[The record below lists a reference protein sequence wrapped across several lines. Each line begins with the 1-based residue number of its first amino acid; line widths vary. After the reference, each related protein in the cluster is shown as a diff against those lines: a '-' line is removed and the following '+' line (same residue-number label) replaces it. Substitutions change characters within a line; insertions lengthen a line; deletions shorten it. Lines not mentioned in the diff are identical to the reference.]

1 VANEVIVSRDGPVAR
16 VTMNRPEVHNAFNEG
31 LITGLQAA
39 FDGLRDDSSVRVVV
53 ITGEG
58 RSFSAG
64 ADLQWMRRAATWSE
78 GENRKD
84 AVALAKMLR
93 TIAEFPK
100 PVVARIHGNAFGGG
114 SGLAAAADVAVAVES
129 ALFGFT
135 EVRLGLVPATIA
147 PHVVA
152 KIGAGRARP
161 LFVTG
166 ERLTADR
173 AFEIGLV
180 QRVVPDDELDSA
192 VTDVV
197 SGLLECSPAAQA
209 AAKELVRFLA
219 RADAAEADA
228 YTADLIARLRTS
240 EEGREGVNAFLE
252 KRKPGWAHPE
262 SSSR

>member
-1 VANEVIVSRDGPVAR
+1 
-16 VTMNRPEVHNAFNEG
+16 
-31 LITGLQAA
+31 
-39 FDGLRDDSSVRVVV
+39 
-53 ITGEG
+53 
-58 RSFSAG
+58 
-64 ADLQWMRRAATWSE
+64 
-78 GENRKD
+78 
-84 AVALAKMLR
+84 
-93 TIAEFPK
+93 
-100 PVVARIHGNAFGGG
+100 
-114 SGLAAAADVAVAVES
+114 
-129 ALFGFT
+129 
-135 EVRLGLVPATIA
+135 
-147 PHVVA
+147 
-152 KIGAGRARP
+152 
-161 LFVTG
+161 VTG

>member
-1 VANEVIVSRDGPVAR
+1 MTNEVVVSRDGPVAR

-31 LITGLQAA
+31 LISGLQEA
-39 FDGLRDDSSVRVVV
+39 FDGLRDDSSVRVIVLA
-53 ITGEG
+53 GEG

-78 GENRKD
+78 EENRKD

-114 SGLAAAADVAVAVES
+114 SGLAGAADVAVAVES
-129 ALFGFT
+129 AMFGFT

-152 KIGAGRARP
+152 KISSGRARP
-161 LFVTG
+161 LFLSG
-166 ERLTADR
+166 ERFSAAR

-180 QRVVPDDELDSA
+180 QRVVPDGELDTA
-192 VTDVV
+192 VTEVV
-197 SGLLECSPAAQA
+197 AGLLECSPAAQA

-228 YTADLIARLRTS
+228 YTADLIARVRTS
-240 EEGREGVNAFLE
+240 EEGREGVSAFLE
-252 KRKPGWAHPE
+252 KRKPAWHPE
-262 SSSR
+262 AG